1 MGKMETNATSIILMR
16 LAEIYLLHAEALA
29 MTGDSAGAL
38 KYVNAV
44 RLRAKLPSVSGL
56 AGGLLIDKILDERRL
71 ELAFEGFRFF
81 DLVRHDKAIDV
92 HNSVWKDD
100 SYYLTRDP
108 LDQYSIFLPVPT
120 TVLDTNPNIEQNP
133 GY

>member
-1 MGKMETNATSIILMR
+1 MDR
-16 LAEIYLLHAEALA
+16 
-29 MTGDSAGAL
+29 
-38 KYVNAV
+38 
-44 RLRAKLPSVSGL
+44 
-56 AGGLLIDKILDERRL
+56 ILDERRL

-81 DLVRHDKAIDV
+81 DLTRHDRIIDV
-92 HNSVWKDD
+92 HNNVWKDD

-120 TVLDTNPNIEQNP
+120 TVLDTNPNIEQNQ